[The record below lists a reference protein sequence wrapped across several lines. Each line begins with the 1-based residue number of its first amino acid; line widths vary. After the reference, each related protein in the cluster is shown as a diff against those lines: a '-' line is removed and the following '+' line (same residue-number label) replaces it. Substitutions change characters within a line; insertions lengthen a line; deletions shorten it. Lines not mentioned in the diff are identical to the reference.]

1 MEVILVF
8 LAFAFVAGARAKD
21 DVRSPRAMV
30 LLLVSVVVTIA
41 LLSHRVA

>member
-1 MEVILVF
+1 MEVMLAF
-8 LAFAFVAGARAKD
+8 LAFAFVAGTRAKD

-30 LLLVSVVVTIA
+30 LLLLSVVVTIA